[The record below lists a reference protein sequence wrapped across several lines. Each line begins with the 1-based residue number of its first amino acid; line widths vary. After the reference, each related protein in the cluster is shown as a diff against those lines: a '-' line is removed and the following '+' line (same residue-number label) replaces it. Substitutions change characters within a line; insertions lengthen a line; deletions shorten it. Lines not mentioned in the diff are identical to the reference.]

1 MTNGPERSLFVEI
14 WFDLSLNLLKTT
26 EPEKPLE
33 STDCEK
39 VTPPG
44 RGSVPGWVVVVG
56 AGGGEELRARRAAMR
71 YLLTRTRP
79 ALSAARDYFHARDLV
94 AAAEN
99 LEQHNR
105 ASSKLSVEVRNAAE
119 FLDECDEFSRSTAW

>member
-1 MTNGPERSLFVEI
+1 MTDDTKRSLFVEI
-14 WFDLSLNLLKTT
+14 WFDLHLNVIKTT
-26 EPEKPLE
+26 EPDKPLE
-33 STDCEK
+33 STDCES

-44 RGSVPGWVVVVG
+44 RGSAPGWVVVVG

-99 LEQHNR
+99 LEQLNR
-105 ASSKLSVEVRNAAE
+105 PSSALSGEVRNAAE
-119 FLDECDEFSRSTAW
+119 FLDECDEFSRAMAW